1 MYLAR
6 TYYPFIISTEVER
19 QTEKS
24 VWIDGVRR
32 PKLAASLAY
41 FDTFAEAK
49 AHVVRRA
56 EMKVETARLSLRQA
70 QDHLGNVKGLRG

>member
-1 MYLAR
+1 MYQTR
-6 TYYPFIISTEVER
+6 NHYPFIMTIDAER

-24 VWIDGVRR
+24 VWVDGVRR

-56 EMKVETARLSLRQA
+56 GMKVETARLSLKQDL
-70 QDHLGNVKGLRG
+70 DHLGNMKGMKE